1 MNDNTKLILA
11 VIGVS
16 ALAAYLASKNKQKSN
31 LIGKRKFAMPNI
43 MGVPVR
49 VKNFKGV
56 PVRIKNFDGLFG
68 GPEKFCP
75 DGFKYVEYPMIKG
88 FREHLS
94 DSAGGKCV
102 ENSVDIPVEDSSI
115 HLEPRLFI

>member
-31 LIGKRKFAMPNI
+31 LIGKQKFSSPNI

-56 PVRIKNFDGLFG
+56 PVRIKNFEGLFG
-68 GPEKFCP
+68 GPDKSCP

-94 DSAGGKCV
+94 DDMGGKCV
-102 ENSVDIPVEDSSI
+102 ENSVDIAVEDSSI

>member
-16 ALAAYLASKNKQKSN
+16 ALAAYLASKNNKSN
-31 LIGKRKFAMPNI
+31 LIGKQKFSSPNI

-49 VKNFKGV
+49 VKNFE
-56 PVRIKNFDGLFG
+56 GLFG
-68 GPEKFCP
+68 GPDKSCP
-75 DGFKYVEYPMIKG
+75 EGYKYVEYPMIKG

-94 DSAGGKCV
+94 DDMGGKCV
-102 ENSVDIPVEDSSI
+102 ENSVDIAVEDSSI
-115 HLEPRLFI
+115 HQEPRLFL